1 MAKRKARKSGSRQP
15 EAITM
20 LIQDH
25 QKVQK
30 LFKQFEKTEREDER
44 SRIVEEACADLTV
57 HTQLEEQIF
66 YPAVRRA
73 LEEADL
79 IDEAEVEHDVAKEL
93 IEKLKGMQS
102 GNGEFSA
109 TFTVLSEYVLHHVEE
124 EQNELFPAA
133 RKTDLD
139 FDALAEEMKQRKKEL
154 RRELGLEPD
163 DAGAQSGSGRASRR
177 TSSSRSATR

>member
-1 MAKRKARKSGSRQP
+1 MAKRKAAKSGSRQP
-15 EAITM
+15 EAIAM

-30 LFKQFEKTEREDER
+30 LFKQFEKTENEEER

-57 HTQLEEQIF
+57 HTQLEEQVF

-73 LEEADL
+73 LDEADL
-79 IDEAEVEHDVAKEL
+79 IDEAEVEHDVAKDL
-93 IEKLKGMQS
+93 IEKLKGMKAR
-102 GNGEFSA
+102 NGEFSA

-139 FDALAEEMKQRKKEL
+139 FNALAEEMKQRKKEL
-154 RRELGLEPD
+154 REELGLDPEEGR
-163 DAGAQSGSGRASRR
+163 AHSGPGRASRR
-177 TSSSRSATR
+177 AASARSAAR

>member
-1 MAKRKARKSGSRQP
+1 MAKRKTRKSGSRQP

-30 LFKQFEKTEREDER
+30 LFKQFEKTEGAEER
-44 SRIVEEACADLTV
+44 SKIVEEACADLTV
-57 HTQLEEQIF
+57 HTQLEEQVF

-79 IDEAEVEHDVAKEL
+79 LDEAEVEHDVAKDL
-93 IEKLKGMQS
+93 IEKLKGMRS
-102 GNGEFSA
+102 ENGEYSA
-109 TFTVLSEYVLHHVEE
+109 TFVVLSEYVSHHIEE

-139 FDALAEEMKQRKKEL
+139 FNALAEEMHQRKKEL
-154 RRELGLEPD
+154 REELGLEPE
-163 DAGAQSGSGRASRR
+163 AAAQPRAGRASRKAA
-177 TSSSRSATR
+177 SSRHATR

>member
-1 MAKRKARKSGSRQP
+1 MAKRKAARSGNRQP
-15 EAITM
+15 EAIAM

-30 LFKQFEKTEREDER
+30 LFKQFEKTESEEER

-57 HTQLEEQIF
+57 HTQLEEQVF

-73 LEEADL
+73 LEDSGL

-93 IEKLKGMQS
+93 IEKLKGMS
-102 GNGEFSA
+102 AKNGEFSA

-139 FDALAEEMKQRKKEL
+139 FNALAEEMKQRKKEL
-154 RRELGLEPD
+154 REELGLDPEEGR
-163 DAGAQSGSGRASRR
+163 AHSGPGRASRR
-177 TSSSRSATR
+177 AASARSAAR

>member
-1 MAKRKARKSGSRQP
+1 MAKRKAARSGSRQP

-30 LFKQFEKTEREDER
+30 LFKQFEKTESEAER

-57 HTQLEEQIF
+57 HTQLEEQVF

-73 LEEADL
+73 LEETDL
-79 IDEAEVEHDVAKEL
+79 IDEAEVEHNVAKEL
-93 IEKLKGMQS
+93 IEKLKGMS
-102 GNGEFSA
+102 AGNGEFSA

-124 EQNELFPAA
+124 EQNELFPAV
-133 RKTDLD
+133 RKTALD
-139 FDALAEEMKQRKKEL
+139 FNALAEEMKRRKKQL
-154 RRELGLEPD
+154 REELGLDPEEGK
-163 DAGAQSGSGRASRR
+163 ARSGAGRALRR
-177 TSSSRSATR
+177 STAARSATR